1 MTCLTCQELALQ
13 RDGHHF
19 DFSLTLAR
27 PEVLAVLGPSGAGK
41 STLLDLLAGFA
52 EPEYGELSYQQENLL
67 ALAPHQRPFTTLF
80 QSNNL
85 FSHLDVRS
93 NLALGINPS
102 LRLDNA
108 QWQEVEAMAHRLAI
122 GDYLQKMPDE
132 LSGGEQQR
140 VALARSL
147 LRRRPFLL
155 LDEPFSALDP
165 SLRGHMLQ
173 LIRELAYEHS
183 MGVLFITHQPDEA
196 RRIADRIALLQQGRV
211 SFIGSVE
218 ELDNPENEEVARYL
232 GRATQEKS

>member
-1 MTCLTCQELALQ
+1 MTPLICQELALQ
-13 RDGHHF
+13 RDGRHF
-19 DFSLTLAR
+19 DFSFTLER

-52 EPEYGELSYQQENLL
+52 EPECGELSYQQENLL
-67 ALAPHQRPFTTLF
+67 ALAPHRRPFTTLF

-93 NLALGINPS
+93 NIALGLEPS
-102 LRLDNA
+102 LRLGKN
-108 QWQEVEAMAHRLAI
+108 QWQEVETMAHKLAI
-122 GDYLQKMPDE
+122 GGYLQKMPDE

-165 SLRGHMLQ
+165 SLRSSMLQ

-196 RRIADRIALLQQGRV
+196 RCIADRIALLQQGKV
-211 SFIGSVE
+211 SFIGCVD
-218 ELDNPENEEVARYL
+218 ELDNLENEEVARYL